1 MFLAL
6 AMAAVFLL
14 LFLGDEVDEIVMK
27 DAHVDVTLGGSLEQ
41 GSQFGDLRLH
51 QSEGNHR
58 LSCLA
63 IRCRSHSVS
72 AFRSHRAF
80 ALFARAASLQVTSV
94 RLRAGD
100 QPLQGQYANDSHH
113 AATSGGPPEQSG
125 AVCLPADK
133 GTESADEATSEQQ

>member
-1 MFLAL
+1 MLLSLPLLTAPGSFAGTFLAL

-51 QSEGNHR
+51 QSESNHR

-63 IRCRSHSVS
+63 I
-72 AFRSHRAF
+72 
-80 ALFARAASLQVTSV
+80 
-94 RLRAGD
+94 
-100 QPLQGQYANDSHH
+100 PL
-113 AATSGGPPEQSG
+113 PFP
-125 AVCLPADK
+125 
-133 GTESADEATSEQQ
+133 